1 MTIIGINDI
10 GVKCCGK
17 HFRECRIVFRC
28 KTYCCEAVSKVR
40 LSNLIN
46 PRVAKCKSEV
56 ICYCDGLASLA
67 KPSLPKPTVNVEAE
81 LPSDIELE
89 DIELED
95 MFRDC
100 DYLEMEDEKERLELI
115 YARDKQNWIRTFSK
129 DSRLAEAIDL
139 GYDCDEAYL
148 SERVQQEYPG
158 FSFVD
163 YTTILYKSSFPSR
176 EAMNF
181 EKQLKSQIGQY
192 KVKYGTY
199 VRIGVLEEHSKINR
213 NYEEIIIIFN
223 YLNKFDIFATLPV
236 IKENLKW
243 LTITT

>member
-1 MTIIGINDI
+1 MTMIGINDT

-17 HFRECRIVFRC
+17 HFRECRIVFRS
-28 KTYCCEAVSKVR
+28 KTIDEITYKVR

-46 PRVAKCKSEV
+46 PRVAKCKNEI
-56 ICYCDGLASLA
+56 ICYCDGLIKQRPVKPIVVA
-67 KPSLPKPTVNVEAE
+67 KVKIVEE
-81 LPSDIELE
+81 LPSDVELE

-95 MFRDC
+95 MFQDC
-100 DYLEMEDEKERLELI
+100 DFLEKEDEKERLDLI
-115 YARDKQNWIRTFSK
+115 YAKDKCSWIRTFSK
-129 DSRLAEAIDL
+129 DPRLIEAIDL

-158 FSFVD
+158 FSLID
-163 YTTILYKSSFPSR
+163 YTTILYKSKFPSR

-181 EKQLKSQIGQY
+181 EKQLKIQIGQY

-199 VRIGVLEEHSKINR
+199 IRIGVLEEHSKIDR
-213 NYEEIIIIFN
+213 NYEEILIIYN

-236 IKENLKW
+236 VRENLKW
-243 LTITT
+243 RTIAL